1 MEKKCG
7 IFVVKMLH
15 FSKFLD
21 LIWTWTLCLK
31 NVWTTV
37 GLGLSFNK
45 SGLDDSP
52 LISGLTASKHA
63 IMHC

>member
-21 LIWTWTLCLK
+21 FIWTWTLCLK
-31 NVWTTV
+31 KRLDYGGTWTE
-37 GLGLSFNK
+37 F
-45 SGLDDSP
+45 
-52 LISGLTASKHA
+52 
-63 IMHC
+63 